1 MKRLL
6 EELEKHACDAYV
18 AYDSSDDAD
27 MRYLSGFLASDPY
40 IYVFSKDGASTLI
53 VSSMEETRARYES
66 ACSIVTRISA
76 GLPELLK
83 KYPDPELAAAH
94 MIRNFAGPRLLIPP
108 SMPVGFARKL
118 TEVAEVIIDSGTI
131 AGIRSIKTE
140 DEIEKIRYVQKKNEI
155 ATRAAVD
162 AIRKSEPDDRGI
174 LMLEDAPLTSE
185 RVRDIIHFALRP
197 FNCEDIDTIVS
208 CGEASSMPHA
218 RGTGPLYAN
227 QPIVMDVF
235 PRSELT
241 GYFADMTRTV
251 SKGAPSDEIVRMYDA
266 VQKAKEL
273 AVSMIRPGVT
283 GASVYSAVV
292 EFFRENGYETAGSS
306 GFTHSLGHGVGLEI
320 HEAPSLSP
328 SGGELKVGHVI
339 TLEPGLYYQGVGGVR
354 LEDMGVVTSDGFD
367 SFTCF
372 EEKLVL

>member
-1 MKRLL
+1 MKQLL
-6 EELEKHACDAYV
+6 DELEKHSCDAYV
-18 AYDSSDDAD
+18 AYDSSEDAD

-40 IYVFSKDGASTLI
+40 IYVFSREGNSTLI
-53 VSSMEETRARYES
+53 VSSMEETRARHES

-83 KYPDPELAAAH
+83 KYSDPDLAVSH
-94 MIRNFAGPRLLIPP
+94 MIRNFAGPRLLVPP
-108 SMPVGFARKL
+108 SMSVGFAHKL
-118 TEVAEVIIDSGTI
+118 AQVADVTIDSGTI

-140 DEIEKIRYVQKKNEI
+140 DEIEKIRYVQKKNET
-155 ATRAAVD
+155 ATRAAID
-162 AIRKSEPDDRGI
+162 AIRKSEPDERGI
-174 LMLEDAPLTSE
+174 LMLDDAPLTSE
-185 RVRDIIHFALRP
+185 RIRDIIHYALRP
-197 FNCEDIDTIVS
+197 FCCEDIDTIVS

-218 RGTGPLYAN
+218 RGTGPLHAN

-235 PRSELT
+235 PRSGST

-251 SKGAPSDEIVRMYDA
+251 SKGAPSDAIIRMYDA
-266 VQKAKEL
+266 VQKAKDL
-273 AVSMIRPGVT
+273 AASMIRPGVT
-283 GASVYSAVV
+283 GASVYAAVV
-292 EFFRENGYETAGSS
+292 EFFQKNGYETAGSS

-328 SGGELKVGHVI
+328 SGGELKEGHVI

-372 EEKLVL
+372 EEKLVV

>member
-1 MKRLL
+1 MKQLL
-6 EELEKHACDAYV
+6 DELEKHSCDAYV
-18 AYDSSDDAD
+18 AYDSSENAD
-27 MRYLSGFLASDPY
+27 MRYASGFLASDPY
-40 IYVFSKDGASTLI
+40 IYVFSKEGVATLI

-66 ACSIVTRISA
+66 TCSIVTRISA

-83 KYPDPELAAAH
+83 EYHDPDLATAH
-94 MIRNFAGPRLLIPP
+94 MIKNFAGSRLLIPP
-108 SMPVGFARKL
+108 SMPVGFAHKL
-118 TEVAEVIIDSGTI
+118 AEVAEVVIDSGTI
-131 AGIRSIKTE
+131 AKIRSVKSE
-140 DEIEKIRYVQKKNEI
+140 DEITKMRYVQKMNEI
-155 ATRAAVD
+155 AVRAAVD
-162 AIRKSEPDDRGI
+162 AIRKSEPDNRGI
-174 LMLEDAPLTSE
+174 LMLDDAPLTSE
-185 RVRDIIHFALRP
+185 RIRDIIHFALRP

-235 PRSELT
+235 PRSEVT

-251 SKGAPSDEIVRMYDA
+251 SKGAPSDEIIKMYDA

-273 AVSMIRPGVT
+273 AASMIRPGIT
-283 GASVYSAVV
+283 GAAVYTAVV
-292 EFFRENGYETAGSS
+292 EYFQAQGYETAGSS

-328 SGGELKVGHVI
+328 SGGELKVGQVI
-339 TLEPGLYYQGVGGVR
+339 TLEPGLYYQGIGGVR

-372 EEKLVL
+372 EEKLVV

>member
-251 SKGAPSDEIVRMYDA
+251 SKGVPSDEIVRMYDA

-372 EEKLVL
+372 EEKLVV

>member
-1 MKRLL
+1 MKQLL
-6 EELEKHACDAYV
+6 DELEKHSCDAYV
-18 AYDSSDDAD
+18 AYDSSENAD
-27 MRYLSGFLASDPY
+27 MRYASGFLASDPY
-40 IYVFSKDGASTLI
+40 IYVFSKEGVATLI

-66 ACSIVTRISA
+66 TCSIVTRISA

-83 KYPDPELAAAH
+83 EYHDPDLATAH
-94 MIRNFAGPRLLIPP
+94 MIKNFAGSRLLIPP
-108 SMPVGFARKL
+108 SMPVGFAHTL
-118 TEVAEVIIDSGTI
+118 SEVAEVIIDSGTI
-131 AGIRSIKTE
+131 AKIRSIKSA
-140 DEIEKIRYVQKKNEI
+140 DEITNIRYVQKMNEI
-155 ATRAAVD
+155 AVRATVD
-162 AIRKSEPDDRGI
+162 AIRKSEPDNRGI

-185 RVRDIIHFALRP
+185 RIRDIIHFALRP
-197 FNCEDIDTIVS
+197 FSCEDIDTIIS

-235 PRSELT
+235 PRSEIT
-241 GYFADMTRTV
+241 GYFADMTRTI
-251 SKGAPSDEIVRMYDA
+251 SKGAPSDEIIRMYDA

-273 AVSMIRPGVT
+273 AVSMIRPGIT
-283 GASVYSAVV
+283 GAAVYTAVV
-292 EFFRENGYETAGSS
+292 GYFKAQGYETAGSS

-328 SGGELKVGHVI
+328 SGDELKVGQVI
-339 TLEPGLYYQGVGGVR
+339 TLEPGLYYQGIGGVR

-372 EEKLVL
+372 EEKLVV

>member
-251 SKGAPSDEIVRMYDA
+251 SKGVPSDEIVRMYDA

-328 SGGELKVGHVI
+328 SGGELKEGQVI
-339 TLEPGLYYQGVGGVR
+339 TLEPGLYYQGIGGVR

-372 EEKLVL
+372 EEKLVI

>member
-131 AGIRSIKTE
+131 GGIRSIKTE

-251 SKGAPSDEIVRMYDA
+251 SKGVPSDEIVRMYDA

-372 EEKLVL
+372 EEKLVV

>member
-251 SKGAPSDEIVRMYDA
+251 SKGVPSDEIVRMYDA

>member
-131 AGIRSIKTE
+131 GGIRSIKTE

-251 SKGAPSDEIVRMYDA
+251 SKGVPSDEIVRMYDA

-339 TLEPGLYYQGVGGVR
+339 TLEPGLYYQGIGGVR

>member
-131 AGIRSIKTE
+131 GGIRSIKTE

-251 SKGAPSDEIVRMYDA
+251 SKGVPSDEIVRMYDA

>member
-251 SKGAPSDEIVRMYDA
+251 SKGVPSDEIVRMYDS

-372 EEKLVL
+372 EEKLVV

>member
-251 SKGAPSDEIVRMYDA
+251 SKGVPSDEIVRMYDA

-339 TLEPGLYYQGVGGVR
+339 TLEPGLYYQGIGGVR

-372 EEKLVL
+372 EEKLVV

>member
-251 SKGAPSDEIVRMYDA
+251 SKGVPSDEIVRMYDS

-328 SGGELKVGHVI
+328 SGGEMKVGHVI
-339 TLEPGLYYQGVGGVR
+339 TLEPGLYYQGIGGVR

>member
-27 MRYLSGFLASDPY
+27 MRYISGFLASDPY

-131 AGIRSIKTE
+131 GGIRSIKTE

-251 SKGAPSDEIVRMYDA
+251 SKGVPSDEIVRMYDA

-372 EEKLVL
+372 EEKLVV

>member
-131 AGIRSIKTE
+131 GGIRSIKTE
-140 DEIEKIRYVQKKNEI
+140 DEIEKIRCVQKKNEI

-251 SKGAPSDEIVRMYDA
+251 SKGVPSDEIVRMYDA

-339 TLEPGLYYQGVGGVR
+339 TLEPGLYYQGIGGVR